1 MNRAASITLCL
12 LLSLSSSVRAE
23 TPTSDEGRTWHR
35 LVGILQYLQADY
47 PAAVASRSEFEL
59 TEQKSFAA
67 EALEAAKDLGP
78 SAATFVPR
86 VEAIQARVDQAA
98 DPEGV
103 SRDCGELVENLV
115 LAGGLARSPRLAP
128 DLEHGAKLFQANCA
142 ACHGADGKAEVSIA
156 ANMEPRPANFQD
168 PELMADGLTPYKA
181 FNTTSFGVPGTAM
194 PAYPTLS
201 EDDRWSLAFF
211 VFTLRQPPCPGEP
224 PNASLERLATSTDA
238 ELAKA
243 YGADKVACLRRHMPD
258 ADEEKVLLSAR
269 AAVGHAL
276 RLGADGDYAAAKTA
290 LLDAY
295 LNGLEPVEPKLRG
308 RDPDLTQKLEKA
320 FLQARLAA
328 EHKSPQLQDEGR
340 ELLSLLDQARKS
352 TGSTTDLLS
361 VMWLTLLILLR
372 EGFEA
377 TIIVTA
383 LLAALKKMK
392 AMDQVRV
399 VHAGWMSA
407 IVVGALAYIV
417 GRKLLA
423 GAQREWMEGLTA
435 LVAVAML
442 LYAALWL
449 NARANVS
456 HFMGELRQRMQGAL
470 GRGSMFGLFAIAFT
484 SVLRESFETA
494 IFLQGLAVDSAAGVA
509 WGVVAGIVT
518 LAVLVLFINRMGYR
532 LPMKTLFNISTGV
545 LVVTAVMLLG
555 KGLHSLQE
563 VGALPLMPVRFIYVD
578 MLGLYPDALSLVP
591 QALLAAAPLLY
602 RALRRRPR
610 VETPASGGGATQPP
624 PLR

>member
-1 MNRAASITLCL
+1 MNRAASVTLCL
-12 LLSLSSSVRAE
+12 LLALSSSVRAE
-23 TPTSDEGRTWHR
+23 APASDEGRTWHR

-47 PAAVASRSEFEL
+47 PAAVSSRSEFEL

-67 EALEAAKDLGP
+67 EALDAAKDLGP
-78 SAATFVPR
+78 AAATFVPQ
-86 VEAIQARVDQAA
+86 VQAIQARVDQSI

-103 SRDCGELVENLV
+103 SRDCGELVERLV
-115 LAGGLARSPRLAP
+115 LAGGLARSPRKAP
-128 DLEHGAKLFQANCA
+128 DLEHGAKLFQANCS
-142 ACHGADGKAEVSIA
+142 ACHGVDGKAAVAIA
-156 ANMEPRPANFQD
+156 ANMEPAPANFQD
-168 PELMADGLTPYKA
+168 PELMEDGLTPYKA

-211 VFTLRQPPCPGEP
+211 VFTLRQPPCQGEP
-224 PNASLERLATSTDA
+224 PRASMERLATTTDA
-238 ELAKA
+238 QLAKE
-243 YGADKVACLRRHMPD
+243 YGADKVACLRRNMPD
-258 ADEEKVLLSAR
+258 EDEEKSLLAAR
-269 AAVGHAL
+269 QSVGNAMRMAAA
-276 RLGADGDYAAAKTA
+276 GDYASAKTE

-308 RDPDLTQKLEKA
+308 RDPVLTQKLEEA

-328 EHKSPQLQDEGR
+328 ERKSPHVQDEGR
-340 ELLSLLDQARKS
+340 ELLSLLDQARKA
-352 TGSTTDLLS
+352 TGSTTDMLS
-361 VMWLTLLILLR
+361 VAWLTLLILLR

-392 AMDQVRV
+392 ALDQVRV
-399 VHAGWMSA
+399 VHAGWVSA
-407 IVVGALAYIV
+407 LIVGALAYV
-417 GRKLLA
+417 LGRKLLA
-423 GAQREWMEGLTA
+423 GAQREWMEGVTA
-435 LVAVAML
+435 LVAVGML

-456 HFMGELRQRMQGAL
+456 QFMGELRQRMQGAL
-470 GRGSMFGLFAIAFT
+470 GRGSTFGLFAIAFT

-509 WGVVAGIVT
+509 WGVVGGLVA

-532 LPMKTLFNISTGV
+532 LPMKTLFNLSTVV

-555 KGLHSLQE
+555 KGIHSLQE
-563 VGALPLMPVRFIYVD
+563 VGALPLVPVRFFTVD

-591 QALLAAAPLLY
+591 QALLAVAPLVY
-602 RALRRRPR
+602 RAVRRRTR
-610 VETPASGGGATQPP
+610 VEAGGSGDGATQPP